1 MKKLYRSNR
10 NRIVGGV
17 CGGIGEYLG
26 IDAKYVR
33 ITFVALTIITSIFRP
48 LSMVV
53 PGIYIIM
60 MLAIPVKKLIEMILT
75 QLLIHSHIL
84 RKQMMLKKKK
94 VEKH

>member
-33 ITFVALTIITSIFRP
+33 ITFVALTVITSILDHCLWSYLEF
-48 LSMVV
+48 
-53 PGIYIIM
+53 
-60 MLAIPVKKLIEMILT
+60 IL
-75 QLLIHSHIL
+75 L
-84 RKQMMLKKKK
+84 
-94 VEKH
+94 

>member
-60 MLAIPVKKLIEMILT
+60 MFLT
-75 QLLIHSHIL
+75 QILIHSHIL